1 MKIWG
6 KIKIEG
12 LKELEI
18 VKLLEYHDFD
28 KIHNKDYLPSLLS
41 SSSTLSLEEEYELN
55 NDIGGYD
62 YLMDM
67 PQRTFK
73 EEEVIS

>member
-6 KIKIEG
+6 KIKIED

-18 VKLLEYHDFD
+18 MRLLESHNFD